1 MDCGAPR
8 MRGSQARGP
17 EDGAKGL
24 CCPCS
29 SAEAP
34 EATSGPMS
42 LWDTQ
47 DVISFP
53 RVKLDTGWGMVTKLS
68 VTDTT
73 QRSSRS
79 TGQSRTE
86 FIGQG
91 HNWAQ
96 G

>member
-1 MDCGAPR
+1 
-8 MRGSQARGP
+8 
-17 EDGAKGL
+17 
-24 CCPCS
+24 
-29 SAEAP
+29 
-34 EATSGPMS
+34 MS